1 MRGLMVRVGEEFAG
15 YRIERKLGGGGM
27 GVVYLARHPRLPRLV
42 AIKVLAR
49 ELASDNQTRA
59 RFEREAELV
68 ARLDHPNIVTVHDR
82 GVADGRL
89 WIAMQYVDGGD
100 AAALDAA
107 ALTPRDAV
115 RVITETAKA
124 LDYAH
129 SMGVIHRDVK
139 PANILLTRATPDW
152 EQRILLTDFGIGR
165 LRDDS
170 AQLTRTGMLAATI
183 TYASPE
189 QLSGGPLDERSD
201 QYSLACT
208 FFRLLTG
215 ATPFQAETA
224 AAVIAGHLHHPPP
237 LVTDRRPELPAALD
251 EVIVRGLAKRPEQR
265 YESCREFA
273 DAAAQ
278 ALSMF
283 SDSAAPPIIFGDAAL
298 AAFGRASADTVLTT
312 DTDTAD
318 HATTVLPVLHDLPPI
333 TPDEPP
339 AAPARRGRRVA
350 AGVGGLVAALAA
362 GAGILWGAQDS
373 EATGEQDPPPASIR
387 TPAPV
392 YPGFVPLT
400 RIDAQGRPVAA
411 PVSVQDPANDG
422 RLPCEPVS
430 IAAALPLSGE
440 NAALGRTIL
449 GSVRLAVAE
458 LVRGGNNT
466 CAVTVREFD
475 TAGQQRTAAQV
486 AASIAQDESIVAV
499 IGPALSGEVIATGRI
514 FEAAGLAFLTPS
526 ASNPVL
532 AQSGWTGFFRGLA
545 NDNAQGPAV
554 GRYLAGT
561 AGYSRVCVVRDSG
574 GGFGDELADMVTEG
588 LGAAATCEVGLT
600 EKAEDRAVT
609 AIAAA
614 RPDAV
619 YYSGHATVAADLLTR
634 LRRAGVTVPFIV
646 GDGGYDPTLRTSGG
660 TPATGTLVACQCGPA
675 TERFRTDYRAA
686 TGTDPA
692 AHTVEAYDLTAIV
705 LRGIVSGH
713 TARTDLRR
721 FLHDYTGDGIAQTYG
736 WSAAGELTEP
746 RIWLYRI
753 D

>member
-1 MRGLMVRVGEEFAG
+1 MVRVGEEFAG

-42 AIKVLAR
+42 AIKLLAR

-68 ARLDHPNIVTVHDR
+68 ARLDHPNVVTVHDR
-82 GVADGRL
+82 GVEDGRL

-100 AAALDAA
+100 AAALDPA
-107 ALTPRDAV
+107 ALAPRDAV
-115 RVITETAKA
+115 RVIAETAKA

-139 PANILLTRATPDW
+139 PANILLTRATPGQ

-170 AQLTRTGMLAATI
+170 AHLTRTGTLAATI

-189 QLSGGPLDERSD
+189 QLSGGALDERSD

-237 LVTDRRPELPAALD
+237 RVTDRRPEFPAALD
-251 EVIVRGLAKRPEQR
+251 EVLARGLAKEPDRR
-265 YESCREFA
+265 YDSCRDFA
-273 DAAAQ
+273 EAAAQ

-283 SDSAAPPIIFGDAAL
+283 ADSVPAPIALGDTTLAAL
-298 AAFGRASADTVLTT
+298 GRASADTVLTG
-312 DTDTAD
+312 AD
-318 HATTVLPVLHDLPPI
+318 NAEHATMVLPVLHDL
-333 TPDEPP
+333 TPADTTEPP
-339 AAPARRGRRVA
+339 RDSTAPPRRGRGRWIA
-350 AGVGGLVAALAA
+350 AGVGAVVAALAT
-362 GAGILWGAQDS
+362 GAGILYGAQDS
-373 EATGEQDPPPASIR
+373 EASGEQDPPPASIR
-387 TPAPV
+387 APAAV

-411 PVSVQDPANDG
+411 PVSIQDPANDG
-422 RLPCEPVS
+422 RLQCDPVS
-430 IAAALPLSGE
+430 IAAALPLSGDQ
-440 NAALGRTIL
+440 AALGRTVL

-458 LVRGGNNT
+458 LVRGGNNM
-466 CAVTVREFD
+466 CPVTVREFD
-475 TAGQQRTAAQV
+475 TAGTQRTAAQV
-486 AASIAQDESIVAV
+486 AASIAGDESIVAV
-499 IGPALSGEVIATGRI
+499 IGPALSNEVIATGRI
-514 FEAAGLAFLTPS
+514 FEAAGLSFLTPS
-526 ASNPVL
+526 ASNPAL

-574 GGFGDELADMVTEG
+574 GGFGDELADTVTEG

-600 EKAEDRAVT
+600 TGAESRAVT
-609 AIAAA
+609 AVAAA

-619 YYSGHATVAADLLTR
+619 YYSGQAAAAADLLTR
-634 LRRAGVTVPFIV
+634 LRKAGVTAPFIV
-646 GDGGYDPTLRTSGG
+646 GDGGYDPALRTSGE
-660 TPATGTLVACQCGPA
+660 TPATGTLVSCQCGPA

-692 AHTVEAYDLTAIV
+692 AHAVEAYDLTAIV
-705 LRGIVSGH
+705 LRGIVSGQGG
-713 TARTDLRR
+713 RTELRE
-721 FLHDYTGDGIAQTYG
+721 FLHGYAGDGIAQTYG
-736 WSAAGELTEP
+736 WSATGELTDP
-746 RIWLYRI
+746 RIWLYRL